1 MADYCNIS
9 IFEVGSIGYYD
20 YLLLLRDAVIHS
32 LSQTKSGRDYLNN
45 AWILTQT
52 EPDRKALRK
61 KFGREEERDGE

>member
-1 MADYCNIS
+1 M
-9 IFEVGSIGYYD
+9 IGYYD

-61 KFGREEERDGE
+61 KFGREEEHDGE

>member
-1 MADYCNIS
+1 VADYCNLS
-9 IFEVGSIGYYD
+9 IFDVGAICYYD
-20 YLLLLRDAVIHS
+20 YRILLRDAVIHS

>member
-1 MADYCNIS
+1 MS

-20 YLLLLRDAVIHS
+20 YCLLLRDAVIHS
-32 LSQTKSGRDYLNN
+32 LSQTKSGREYLNN

-61 KFGREEERDGE
+61 KYGGEEERDGE